1 MRLVYV
7 ALAWVVGIIAAG
19 GAIALS
25 PSAWLIFAVLTL
37 ACVGLHRRDPS
48 IRFLWLLW
56 LCMALGG
63 LRMSLHPQTSAI
75 AAYNNLGGLTLSGT
89 VTRDPDV
96 RDDRVFL
103 HLQTDQVFFAG
114 QAQPTSGYVLV
125 QTPRTE
131 GIRYGDRISATGLL
145 IHPGESDTFSYAD
158 YLRRSEVF
166 SIMRN
171 AIITIESRGHGS
183 AFYSALFDLRRDLK
197 TEIARYLPEPHA
209 GLLTG
214 ILLGDERGISPELEK
229 AFSVVGVSHI
239 VAISGFNMA
248 VVSGVITLIL
258 SRFTTRKTVIMG
270 IGIVTLIAYTL
281 LVGANAAVVRAAVM
295 SSLLLIGAA
304 INRKT
309 YVPAS
314 LSFVALLMSL
324 QNPLVLWDLSFQL
337 SFFAT
342 LGLALFADPL
352 TFWID
357 RRLQRRFPEHIALRL
372 HQIAE
377 PMIVTFAALIFTLPL
392 IAIIFNRLSL
402 VVLPINLLVIPV
414 QTALLLLGAVSLFL
428 ALILPP
434 IAQIGFWFT
443 MLLLSWTIEIVR
455 LFARLPFAEV
465 SFSLDPRLVL
475 GFFVVIM
482 GWAIMRATQPNGW
495 FRFQDFFRQQIVLNT
510 AFISGVGVL
519 LLMIGVIQSRPD
531 RYFHL
536 WLLDV
541 GHTNAIWMQTPGGAH
556 ILIDGGNFPSRL
568 LTAIGDR
575 MPFYDREIELLF
587 VTTPDETSYNALT
600 AVLARYEV
608 GAVITNGQPNVGDAF
623 EALQVAIGDR
633 PVVSVTAG
641 YSVDLDD
648 GTRIEVLHPQ
658 RQPTLGEPLGDGALV
673 LRVSYGEVSFL
684 LTSNLT
690 QTGQLALLSEGQFPL
705 ATVFQ
710 LPRHGAQGALN
721 TDFLGVI
728 QPSLILLQT
737 DQANPFNHPHGD
749 TLALLGDVPLY
760 RTDHHGT
767 IHLWTDGRQLFAQPE
782 RLP

>member
-7 ALAWVVGIIAAG
+7 ALAWVIGVIAAG
-19 GAIALS
+19 GAIALT
-25 PSAWLIFAVLTL
+25 PSAWLIFALLTL

-48 IRFLWLLW
+48 IRFLWVLVACL
-56 LCMALGG
+56 ALGG
-63 LRMSLHPQTSAI
+63 LRMSLHPQTSAS

-89 VTRDPDV
+89 ITRDPDV

-114 QAQPTSGYVLV
+114 HLYPTSGSVLV
-125 QTPRTE
+125 QTPRIAE
-131 GIRYGDRISATGLL
+131 IRYGDRISATGILV
-145 IHPGESDTFSYAD
+145 HPGESDTFSYAD

-166 SIMRN
+166 SIMPD
-171 AIITIESRGHGS
+171 AIVTIESRGHGS
-183 AFYSALFDLRRDLK
+183 SFYSALFDLRRHLK
-197 TEIARYLPEPHA
+197 TEITRYLPEPHA
-209 GLLTG
+209 GLLAG
-214 ILLGDERGISPELEK
+214 ILLGDERGISPELSM
-229 AFSVVGVSHI
+229 AFSRVGVSHI

-258 SRFTTRKTVIMG
+258 SRFTTHKTLIMVIG
-270 IGIVTLIAYTL
+270 IGTLIGYTL
-281 LVGANAAVVRAAVM
+281 LVGANAAVVRAAIM

-304 INRKT
+304 LGRKT

-314 LSFVALLMSL
+314 LSLVALVMSL
-324 QNPLVLWDLSFQL
+324 QNPTVLFDLSFQL

-352 TFWID
+352 TRGVD
-357 RRLQRRFPEHIALRL
+357 RQLQRRFPEHIALRL

-392 IAIIFNRLSL
+392 IAITFNRLSL
-402 VVLPINLLVIPV
+402 VILPVNLLVIPV
-414 QTALLLLGAVSLFL
+414 QTALLLLGAAALLL
-428 ALILPP
+428 ALIVPP
-434 IAQIGFWFT
+434 IAQIGFWLT
-443 MLLLSWTIEIVR
+443 MLLLSWTIETVR
-455 LFARLPFAEV
+455 VFARLPFADV
-465 SFSLDPRLVL
+465 SFSLDPRLVFA
-475 GFFVVIM
+475 FFVLIM
-482 GWAIMRATQPNGW
+482 GWAIMRATQPKW
-495 FRFQDFFRQQIVLNT
+495 AVRFQDFLRQQIVLNT
-510 AFISGVGVL
+510 ALVSGVGVL
-519 LLMIGVIQSRPD
+519 LLMIGVMQARPD

-541 GHTNAIWMQTPGGAH
+541 GHTNAVWIQTPGGAQ
-556 ILIDGGNFPSRL
+556 ILVDGGRFPSRL

-587 VTTPDETSYNALT
+587 VTSPDENSYSALT

-608 GAVITNGQPNVGDAF
+608 GAVISNGQPNVGEPF
-623 EALQVAIGDR
+623 EALQTAIGDR
-633 PVVSVTAG
+633 GVLTVTAG
-641 YSVDLDD
+641 YTVELDD

-658 RQPTLGEPLGDGALV
+658 DRPTLGDPLGDGALV

-684 LTSNLT
+684 LTANLT
-690 QTGQLALLSEGQFPL
+690 QTGQLELLSEGQFPL

-710 LPRHGAQGALN
+710 VPRHGAQGGLN
-721 TDFLGVI
+721 AGFYAQI
-728 QPSLILLQT
+728 QPSLTLLQS
-737 DQANPFNHPHGD
+737 DQANRLNHPHGD